1 MLSAIVAVAENGV
14 IGKEGGMPWHLPA
27 ELARFKEVTMGHPI
41 IMGRKTHESIG
52 RALPGRT
59 NIVITRNKDFRVEGC
74 EVVGSLD
81 EAIERAKKAEGG
93 SAAQTSKRFRRPKE
107 IFIIGG
113 EQIYK
118 EAMPLLSRIYL
129 TKVDVEVDGDKFFR
143 YDPKEWRELTSEKHS
158 ADEKNQYDFEFTV
171 LERARRRA

>member
-1 MLSAIVAVAENGV
+1 MISTIVAVAKGGV
-14 IGKEGGMPWHLPA
+14 IGKEGGMPWYLPA

-59 NIVITRNKDFRVEGC
+59 NIVITRSKGYRAEGC
-74 EVVGSLD
+74 RVVGSL
-81 EAIERAKKAEGG
+81 EKAVEVAKGSEG
-93 SAAQTSKRFRRPKE
+93 SDE

-118 EAMPLLSRIYL
+118 EAMPKLERIYL
-129 TKVDVEVDGDKFFR
+129 TKVDAEVDGDKFFR
-143 YDPKEWRELTSEKHS
+143 YDPKEWKEVSSEKHS
-158 ADEKNQYDFEFTV
+158 ADEKNQYDFEFTT
-171 LERARRRA
+171 LDRS